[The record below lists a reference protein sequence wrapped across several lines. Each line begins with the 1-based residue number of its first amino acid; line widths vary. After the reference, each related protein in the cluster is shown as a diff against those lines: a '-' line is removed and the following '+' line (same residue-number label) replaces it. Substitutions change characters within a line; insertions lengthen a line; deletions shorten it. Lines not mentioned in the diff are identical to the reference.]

1 MARSSDPA
9 RSAQWRQR
17 LERFGSSNVSV
28 ARFCRREGISVA
40 SFYHWRKKLARDADP
55 SPGPPRIASQQCAFT
70 PLTVV
75 SSAPAIAVHLPGGA
89 RLEVPF
95 GELEALRVVVCE
107 LLRSGA
113 AIEEGGTSCST

>member
-9 RSAQWRQR
+9 MSAQWRQR

-55 SPGPPRIASQQCAFT
+55 PAGPPRMAPQRCAFT

-75 SSAPAIAVHLPGGA
+75 PSAPAIAVHLPGGS
-89 RLEVPF
+89 RLEVPL
-95 GELEALRVVVCE
+95 GDYQTLRVVVRE

-113 AIEEGGTSCST
+113 AIEEGGPSC